1 MDYSYLLPYCT
12 TVKQREM
19 VEALNSGRKIGDIVK
34 ELYGQAT
41 NGHRAFRS
49 LKAAAARQG
58 MSPEHDMTR
67 AVPDGYHLKGAS
79 TLYDAEGK
87 QKLQWVKTDIDRE
100 RQMELMREAIDA
112 LSQELPVI
120 DTIKREKAAPQ
131 DLMAIY
137 PLGDPHIGML
147 SWGEETGQDWDMKI
161 AETAFCTVFDRL
173 VATAPPCKEAV
184 IVNLGDYLHADNFE
198 GVTSRSKHS
207 LDVDGRFGKM
217 VSVAVKIM
225 RQMIES
231 ALKRHEKV
239 RVINAIGN
247 HDDTGA
253 VWLSVCLHHMYA
265 NNPRLT
271 VETKPA
277 PFHYFS
283 FGNSLFGVHHT
294 HTCKPAQLPAV
305 MASMVPEQ
313 WGAARFRTWLTGHIH
328 HDVVREYSGC
338 TVESFRTLAA
348 KDAYASWHGYNAHQD
363 MKCLVISKE
372 HGEVERHT
380 INISQIQGILNACQ
394 S

>member
-1 MDYSYLLPYCT
+1 MDYSYLLPFCDSD
-12 TVKQREM
+12 KQKNLLEKVIAGESIHKASM
-19 VEALNSGRKIGDIVK
+19 EV
-34 ELYGQAT
+34 YGSPT
-41 NGHRAFRS
+41 NGLRAFRRM
-49 LKAAAARQG
+49 KARAARQG
-58 MSPEHDMTR
+58 IAPESDMVKQ
-67 AVPDGYHLKGAS
+67 VPDGFHLKGTS
-79 TLYDAEGK
+79 TLYNAEGK
-87 QKLQWVKTDIDRE
+87 QTAQWVKTNIDHE
-100 RQMELMREAIDA
+100 RQMELMREAVEA
-112 LSQELPVI
+112 LAQDLPVI
-120 DTIKREKAAPQ
+120 ERIPKARCAHK
-131 DLMAIY
+131 DMMAVY
-137 PLGDPHIGML
+137 PLGDPHVGML
-147 SWGEETGQDWDMKI
+147 SWGEETGQDWDLKI
-161 AETAFCTVFDRL
+161 AEAAFCNVFDRL
-173 VATAPPCKEAV
+173 IATAPPCKEAV

-231 ALKRHEKV
+231 ALARHEKV

-253 VWLSVCLHHMYA
+253 VWLSVCLHHMYQ

-271 VETKPA
+271 VDTKPA

-313 WGAARFRTWLTGHIH
+313 WGAATFRTWLTGHIH

-348 KDAYASWHGYNAHQD
+348 KDAYASWHGYSAHQD

-380 INISQIQGILNACQ
+380 INISQVRGLL

>member
-1 MDYSYLLPYCT
+1 MDYSYLLPFCESDKQT
-12 TVKQREM
+12 KLVNKLIEGKTVNAASTEIYGDAQNGQR
-19 VEALNSGRKIGDIVK
+19 S
-34 ELYGQAT
+34 
-41 NGHRAFRS
+41 FRRM
-49 LKAAAARQG
+49 KARAARQG
-58 MSPEHDMTR
+58 VAPESDMTR
-67 AVPDGYHLKGAS
+67 QVPDGFHLKGTS
-79 TLYDAEGK
+79 TLYNAEGK
-87 QKLQWVKTDIDRE
+87 QTAQWVKTNIDHE
-100 RQMELMREAIDA
+100 RQMQLMREAVEA
-112 LSQELPVI
+112 L
-120 DTIKREKAAPQ
+120 AQ
-131 DLMAIY
+131 DLPIIERISKPKHKYQDMMAVY

-147 SWGEETGQDWDMKI
+147 SWGEETGQDWDLKI
-161 AETAFCTVFDRL
+161 AETAFCNIFDRL

-184 IVNLGDYLHADNFE
+184 IVNLGDYFHADNFE
-198 GVTSRSKHS
+198 GVTSRSKHT
-207 LDVDGRFGKM
+207 LDVDGRFAKM
-217 VSVAVKIM
+217 IAVGVKIM

-231 ALKRHEKV
+231 ALARHEKV

-253 VWLSVCLHHMYA
+253 VWLSVCLHHMYQ

-271 VETKPA
+271 VDTKPA

-313 WGAARFRTWLTGHIH
+313 WGAAMFRTWLTGHIH

-348 KDAYASWHGYNAHQD
+348 KDAYASWHGYQAHQD

-380 INISQIQGILNACQ
+380 VNISQARGLL